1 MIKYRVW
8 DNIQQKYIDN
18 RDVSIDGNGIL
29 TVVGIEGKY
38 HMSVQP
44 PNDLAPRFII
54 EQYTGLKDKN
64 GMEIAV
70 GDIVTIKHDNWDIQ
84 ELRRVKYYGQFGYP
98 AFDFSPSFDDVEN
111 GLSIVTQSDFYS
123 VEVIGN
129 IHENA
134 ELLEM

>member
-1 MIKYRVW
+1 MTMIKYRVW

-64 GMEIAV
+64 GVEIAV
-70 GDIVTIKHDNWDIQ
+70 GDILMDDTGQPVEYWPVSFSDGSFISECAEVFEPLSELTI
-84 ELRRVKYYGQFGYP
+84 L
-98 AFDFSPSFDDVEN
+98 
-111 GLSIVTQSDFYS
+111 
-123 VEVIGN
+123 EVIGN
-129 IHENA
+129 VHENA
-134 ELLEM
+134 ELLEESI